1 MSISKFFPPA
11 IHRNDDS
18 VEVGPRRD
26 KRPFGQNRRGSA
38 PETKTG
44 IMPPKPGW
52 EIDLS
57 ELLVK
62 ARVEAIERD
71 VSDLKK
77 SINQI
82 LNIIEHTK
90 AIPFASPIVTFAPE
104 LFKLS
109 TPLNVVL
116 TQVENGYIASFPE
129 ANLGSSGETMH
140 EAIEN
145 LKDLILTVYREF
157 ESMDDDSLGPAIL
170 KQKTILFNLIQRS
183 REA

>member
-1 MSISKFFPPA
+1 MSICKKFPPTL
-11 IHRNDDS
+11 HRNDDS
-18 VEVGPRRD
+18 VEAGPGRY
-26 KRPFGQNRRGSA
+26 KRPFGQNRRRSA
-38 PETKTG
+38 SETKTW
-44 IMPPKPGW
+44 ITPQKPGW
-52 EIDLS
+52 ESDLS

-82 LNIIEHTK
+82 LYRIEHTK
-90 AIPFASPIVTFAPE
+90 AISFASPIVTFAPE
-104 LFKLS
+104 PFKLS
-109 TPLNVVL
+109 TPLSVVL
-116 TQVENGYIASFPE
+116 TPVENGYIASFPE

-157 ESMDDDSLGPAIL
+157 ESMDDESLGPAIL
-170 KQKTILFNLIQRS
+170 KQKTILFDLIQRS
-183 REA
+183 PES